1 MLPNTR
7 RTMGLEMDL
16 GIVLDALSAM
26 VWTAL
31 PDGRIDFLNR
41 QWLEYAGVDEAHAQ
55 DWQWEEAVSRDDL
68 PELLDQWSAVVA
80 SGEPGELTASVRRFD
95 GQYRRFVIR
104 ASPLRDAT
112 GQILRWCGVA
122 SDVEDFRHAREALEH
137 RELDFQLIV
146 DSIPAPV
153 AVTTPTGDVEGLNQL
168 TLDYFG
174 KTLEE
179 LKCWKSDEVVHP
191 DDLESTIAAQLHAH
205 MQGTA
210 YNVESRHRRA
220 DGIYRWYNVR
230 GFPLRDEQGHILRWF
245 HLLIDIDDRKRAEI
259 ALAES
264 ERNLNQII
272 NAIPAQVWSARLDGS
287 AEYFNQYYLDYV
299 GRDVSETQDWGWTEA
314 VHPDDVADLARL
326 WKSIL
331 ARGMPGVAEARL
343 RRHDG
348 PYRWFLFRA
357 SPLRDTHGNIVKWYG
372 VNTDID
378 DRKRAEEALNKA
390 RSELVHVARVMS
402 MGTLTASIAHEVNQP
417 LSGIVTNASTCLR
430 MLAADPP
437 NVEGARETARRTIRD
452 GNRAADVI
460 GRLRALF
467 SKRCATFETVDLN
480 AAAREVI
487 ALLQSDLDRA
497 RVILR
502 TEFADL
508 LPCVGCDRVQ
518 VQQVIMNLLRNAA
531 DSMANVDS
539 RPRYV
544 LLKTE
549 TEAEPETMVRLT
561 VQDSGV
567 GFDPQD
573 AERLFDT
580 FYTTKTE
587 GMGIGLAVS
596 RSIIESHR
604 GRLWASTRTDGP
616 GASFAFSIPACD

>member
-1 MLPNTR
+1 MLPNAS
-7 RTMGLEMDL
+7 RTTGLEIDL
-16 GIVLDALSAM
+16 GIVLDALPAM

-41 QWLEYAGVDEAHAQ
+41 SWLEYAGIDEAHIRA
-55 DWQWEEAVSRDDL
+55 WRWEDAVSLDDL
-68 PELLDQWSAVVA
+68 PELLDQWTVILA
-80 SGEPGELTASVRRFD
+80 SGEPGELTARVRRFD
-95 GQYRRFVIR
+95 GQYRWFVIR
-104 ASPLRDAT
+104 TNPIRDAT

-122 SDVEDFRHAREALEH
+122 SDVEDFRCAREALKH
-137 RELDFQLIV
+137 CALDFQLIV
-146 DSIPAPV
+146 DSIPVPV
-153 AVTTPTGDVEGLNQL
+153 AVTTPTGEVEGLNQL

-174 KTLEE
+174 KTFEE
-179 LKCWKSDEVVHP
+179 LKCWKSDDVVHP
-191 DDLESTIAAQLHAH
+191 DDLEATIAMQLDAH
-205 MQGTA
+205 MKGTA

-220 DGIYRWYNVR
+220 DGVYRWYNVR
-230 GFPLRDEQGHILRWF
+230 GFPLRDQQGRILRWF

-259 ALAES
+259 ALVAS
-264 ERNLNQII
+264 ERNLNEII
-272 NAIPAQVWSARLDGS
+272 SAIPAQVWSARLDGS

-299 GRDVSETQDWGWTEA
+299 GREVSEVQNWAWTEA
-314 VHPDDVADLARL
+314 VHPDDAEGLASL
-326 WKSIL
+326 WKSIVT
-331 ARGMPGVAEARL
+331 RGMPGVAEARL

-348 PYRWFLFRA
+348 RYRWFLFRA
-357 SPLRDTHGNIVKWYG
+357 SPLRDAHGKIVKWYG

-378 DRKRAEEALNKA
+378 DRKRAEEALDKA
-390 RSELVHVARVMS
+390 RSELAHVARVMS
-402 MGTLTASIAHEVNQP
+402 LGALTASIAHEVNQP
-417 LSGIVTNASTCLR
+417 LSGIVTNASACLR
-430 MLAADPP
+430 MLATEPP

-467 SKRCATFETVDLN
+467 SKRCATIETVDLN

-497 RVILR
+497 RVVLY
-502 TEFADL
+502 TEFEDA
-508 LPCVGCDRVQ
+508 LPCIGCDRVQ

-531 DSMANVDS
+531 DAMANVEC
-539 RPRYV
+539 RPRYI

-549 TEAEPETMVRLT
+549 IEPDLMVRLT

-580 FYTTKTE
+580 FYTTKTD

-596 RSIIESHR
+596 RTIIESHR
-604 GRLWASTRTDGP
+604 GRLWATTRTDGP
-616 GASFAFSIPACD
+616 GASFAFSIPAYRDD